1 MIYQLGTALT
11 DAIVLSIIEK
21 GDAYGYAITQQ
32 LKRVTEMKDSAL
44 YPVLRRLQQNGF
56 LTTYDR
62 PWQGRNRRYYRITE
76 QGRRQLAFFRQEW
89 TAYRAEIENM
99 LMEGEKPQQMRY

>member
-21 GDAYGYAITQQ
+21 GDIYGYAITQQ
-32 LKRVTEMKDSAL
+32 LKRVIDMKDSAL

-56 LTTYDR
+56 LTTYDQ

-76 QGRRQLAFFRQEW
+76 QGRRQLAYFRQQW
-89 TAYRAEIENM
+89 IAYRTEIENM
-99 LMEGEKPQQMRY
+99 LMGGENHE

>member
-1 MIYQLGTALT
+1 MIYQLGTVLT

-21 GDAYGYAITQQ
+21 GDTYGYAITQQ
-32 LKRVTEMKDSAL
+32 IKKVTDMKDSAL
-44 YPVLRRLQQNGF
+44 YPVLRRLQQSGF

-76 QGRRQLAFFRQEW
+76 QGKRQLTFFRQQW
-89 TAYRAEIENM
+89 VAYRTEIERM
-99 LMEGEKPQQMRY
+99 LMEGENHE